1 MSETE
6 LMRLLADRHGVTDRA
21 AARQIVADI
30 REAIE
35 RGHTIADIQTDV
47 AAEWYH
53 VFPDGR
59 GDDVVTRAVNDLG
72 RRIGREIAADMTPHS

>member
-30 REAIE
+30 GEAIE
-35 RGHTIADIQTDV
+35 RGHTVADIQTDV

-53 VFPDGR
+53 VFPADR
-59 GDDVVTRAVNDLG
+59 GDDVVARAVNDLG
-72 RRIGREIAADMTPHS
+72 RRIGREIVVGHWPA